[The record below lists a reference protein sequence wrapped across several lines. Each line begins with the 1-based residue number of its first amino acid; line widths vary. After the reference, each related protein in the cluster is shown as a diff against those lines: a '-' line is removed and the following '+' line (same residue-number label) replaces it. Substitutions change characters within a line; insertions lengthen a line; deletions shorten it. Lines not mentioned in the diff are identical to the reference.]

1 MDVVVTTPS
10 GSAGAGNGLYTYGTV
25 PIVTAISPPTG
36 PIAGGTSV
44 TITGLNFTGAT
55 SVTIGGSPAVI
66 GTVAAT
72 TITATTPAHAAGQ
85 ADVVVTTPI
94 GTGTGTKLY
103 TYVSLLTITSTAA
116 ATQKVGQTYSQQN
129 TASGGAPGY
138 TYAVTGTLPPGTSL
152 SAATGL
158 VFGIPTALGSFTY
171 TITATDSIGQ
181 TASVN
186 VTANITG
193 IVSQLALASSVN
205 PSFLGQQT
213 TLTATAT
220 PNSCTGTIT
229 FTDLTTATVLCN
241 AVPIVSGFATCT
253 VKFTTPGAHQ
263 IQATYPGS
271 AQCLASV
278 SPVLVQTVND
288 QTIKT
293 TQTIGNFMSRRNDLI
308 MSSEPD
314 LNRQVDRLAEADGEF
329 VGSTPPGAPAFAGVA
344 ARLGGGPDA
353 QDLSRM
359 RFGLRDRP
367 GAALPDSF
375 SSPTSG
381 LGIPGSDPSIGGG
394 SVTAGPMRLTGNADD
409 GATRFSFSTSLREM
423 ARYAAA
429 AEASK
434 AAEAGAGFAPGLGSI
449 AAARFNPFDIWV
461 EGKYTNFRDNSVINS
476 ATNAMDG
483 QFGLISVGA
492 DYVLNRWLLVGVMA
506 QFDIM
511 TQTSH
516 TQGTEASGQGWMLG
530 PYATLRLSDHV
541 FWQARGAWGQSSNE
555 VNPFGTYSDHFATQR
570 WLASSTLLG
579 RWGMG
584 PWQFRPSVSVAYM
597 EDVSQSY
604 ADHFGIVIPSVKS
617 QLGQAKAGPE
627 IGYRY
632 QFGPDLMIEPHVGMQ
647 VIYNFAGANVGVIA
661 GQNAG
666 PEGVRGR
673 IEIGQ
678 RATTSRGIAVEMS
691 GSYDGIGSKGY
702 EAYTAK
708 AQVHLPL
715 Q

>member
-1 MDVVVTTPS
+1 M
-10 GSAGAGNGLYTYGTV
+10 
-25 PIVTAISPPTG
+25 
-36 PIAGGTSV
+36 
-44 TITGLNFTGAT
+44 
-55 SVTIGGSPAVI
+55 
-66 GTVAAT
+66 
-72 TITATTPAHAAGQ
+72 
-85 ADVVVTTPI
+85 
-94 GTGTGTKLY
+94 
-103 TYVSLLTITSTAA
+103 
-116 ATQKVGQTYSQQN
+116 
-129 TASGGAPGY
+129 
-138 TYAVTGTLPPGTSL
+138 
-152 SAATGL
+152 
-158 VFGIPTALGSFTY
+158 
-171 TITATDSIGQ
+171 
-181 TASVN
+181 
-186 VTANITG
+186 
-193 IVSQLALASSVN
+193 
-205 PSFLGQQT
+205 
-213 TLTATAT
+213 
-220 PNSCTGTIT
+220 
-229 FTDLTTATVLCN
+229 
-241 AVPIVSGFATCT
+241 
-253 VKFTTPGAHQ
+253 
-263 IQATYPGS
+263 
-271 AQCLASV
+271 
-278 SPVLVQTVND
+278 
-288 QTIKT
+288 
-293 TQTIGNFMSRRNDLI
+293 
-308 MSSEPD
+308 PD
-314 LNRQVDRLAEADGEF
+314 N
-329 VGSTPPGAPAFAGVA
+329 
-344 ARLGGGPDA
+344 
-353 QDLSRM
+353 
-359 RFGLRDRP
+359 
-367 GAALPDSF
+367 F

-381 LGIPGSDPSIGGG
+381 LGIPGSDPSMGGG

-409 GATRFSFSTSLREM
+409 GVTRFSFSTSLREM

-483 QFGLISVGA
+483 QFGLLSVGA

-511 TQTSH
+511 TQISH
-516 TQGTEASGQGWMLG
+516 TQGTEASGRGWMLG
-530 PYATLRLSDHV
+530 PYATLRLSEHV
-541 FWQARGAWGQSSNE
+541 FLQARGAWGQSSND
-555 VNPFGTYSDHFATQR
+555 VNPFGTYTDQFATQR

-584 PWQFRPSVSVAYM
+584 PWMFRPSVSVAYM

-708 AQVHLPL
+708 AQIHLPL

>member
-1 MDVVVTTPS
+1 
-10 GSAGAGNGLYTYGTV
+10 
-25 PIVTAISPPTG
+25 
-36 PIAGGTSV
+36 
-44 TITGLNFTGAT
+44 
-55 SVTIGGSPAVI
+55 
-66 GTVAAT
+66 
-72 TITATTPAHAAGQ
+72 
-85 ADVVVTTPI
+85 
-94 GTGTGTKLY
+94 
-103 TYVSLLTITSTAA
+103 
-116 ATQKVGQTYSQQN
+116 
-129 TASGGAPGY
+129 
-138 TYAVTGTLPPGTSL
+138 
-152 SAATGL
+152 
-158 VFGIPTALGSFTY
+158 
-171 TITATDSIGQ
+171 
-181 TASVN
+181 
-186 VTANITG
+186 
-193 IVSQLALASSVN
+193 
-205 PSFLGQQT
+205 
-213 TLTATAT
+213 
-220 PNSCTGTIT
+220 
-229 FTDLTTATVLCN
+229 
-241 AVPIVSGFATCT
+241 
-253 VKFTTPGAHQ
+253 
-263 IQATYPGS
+263 
-271 AQCLASV
+271 
-278 SPVLVQTVND
+278 
-288 QTIKT
+288 
-293 TQTIGNFMSRRNDLI
+293 
-308 MSSEPD
+308 
-314 LNRQVDRLAEADGEF
+314 
-329 VGSTPPGAPAFAGVA
+329 
-344 ARLGGGPDA
+344 
-353 QDLSRM
+353 
-359 RFGLRDRP
+359 
-367 GAALPDSF
+367 LPDSSPF
-375 SSPTSG
+375 SPPSSVF
-381 LGIPGSDPSIGGG
+381 GIPGSDPATGGG
-394 SVTAGPMRLTGNADD
+394 SVTAGPMRLTGSAD
-409 GATRFSFSTSLREM
+409 GVTRFSFSTSLREM

-434 AAEAGAGFAPGLGSI
+434 SAEAGAGFTVGQGSI

-476 ATNAMDG
+476 ASNAMDG

-511 TQTSH
+511 TQISH
-516 TQGTEASGQGWMLG
+516 TQGTEASGRGWMLG

-541 FWQARGAWGQSSNE
+541 FLQARGAWGQSSNE
-555 VNPFGTYSDHFATQR
+555 VNPFGTYTDQFATQR

-584 PWQFRPSVSVAYM
+584 PWMFRPSVSVAYM

-632 QFGPDLMIEPHVGMQ
+632 QFGPDLLIEPHVGMQ